1 MCPQLSCTLVSWDPE
16 ASSLSAQRDELKIQ
30 QTRHGRLQ
38 GRHRLGGVALV
49 IATVVP
55 AVAPGELARSQVCF
69 PDRWKPSSEI
79 QRHHKR
85 QSLCSPL
92 DMIWKYSEEICT
104 TCSFQCWNK
113 NPFATFLTPALWG
126 LAGVLGSKG
135 QAWGRGMGAAAAW
148 CTAPTGPASSLLLGP
163 AQLDSRSWLGNTIDS
178 YPTPR

>member
-1 MCPQLSCTLVSWDPE
+1 MTSTLVSWDPE
-16 ASSLSAQRDELKIQ
+16 ASNLSAQGDELKTQ

-38 GRHRLGGVALV
+38 GRHGLGGVALV

-55 AVAPGELARSQVCF
+55 AVAPGEPARSQVCF

-79 QRHHKR
+79 QRHHRR

-126 LAGVLGSKG
+126 LVGGSRKQGPGLG
-135 QAWGRGMGAAAAW
+135 
-148 CTAPTGPASSLLLGP
+148 
-163 AQLDSRSWLGNTIDS
+163 
-178 YPTPR
+178 